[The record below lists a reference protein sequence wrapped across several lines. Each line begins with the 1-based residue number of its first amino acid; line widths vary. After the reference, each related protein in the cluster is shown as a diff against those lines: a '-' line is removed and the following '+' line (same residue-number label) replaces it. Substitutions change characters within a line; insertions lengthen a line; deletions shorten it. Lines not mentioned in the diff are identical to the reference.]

1 MLVIRT
7 PNEILERRGRKGF
20 AEDAEENPNEFSASS
35 AKSLRPLR
43 SKKGIR
49 SASFQRPV
57 NRGARF
63 SMNARLPSSKS
74 SHTFEL
80 RGDKF
85 AHFEAEALFFGGVV
99 QVHAGYSNSGKNL

>member
-1 MLVIRT
+1 
-7 PNEILERRGRKGF
+7 
-20 AEDAEENPNEFSASS
+20 
-35 AKSLRPLR
+35 
-43 SKKGIR
+43 
-49 SASFQRPV
+49 V